1 MRYSGDSELRFGS
14 VSSGAALLLWV
25 LIGAFLLQQLLGLAG
40 VNTGGL
46 LALSRYGMGRG
57 MVWQLVT
64 YMFLHADFVHIF
76 LNLLTVF
83 FFGPAVEEALGRRT
97 FLGLFFACGVLGG
110 LGWLLLDHGGGLC
123 LGASAGV
130 FGIIGAFGAL
140 NFSRPITLLLFFLV
154 PTTVKG
160 WVMAVAFGVI
170 ELLMLVTSRFGGVA
184 YTAHLVGLLVGFGYT
199 VHWMRQNGRAYEL
212 PVWIQQPRLKVME
225 GGLPRKPEPSL
236 DDLLD
241 KIHREGMGSLT
252 RKERQRLHDASRR
265 SRGE

>member
-1 MRYSGDSELRFGS
+1 MGYRGESEIRFGS
-14 VSSGAALLLWV
+14 VSSGAALLLWT
-25 LIGAFLLQQLLGLAG
+25 LIGAFLLQQLLALGQ
-40 VNTGGL
+40 VNTVGL
-46 LALSRYGMGRG
+46 FALSRYGMGRG

-64 YMFLHADFVHIF
+64 YLFLHADFVHIF

-83 FFGPAVEEALGRRT
+83 FFGPAVEEHLGRRA

-110 LGWLLLDHGGGLC
+110 LGWLLLDRGAGLC

-140 NFSRPITLLLFFLV
+140 NFSRPITLLLFFVL

-170 ELLMLVTSRFGGVA
+170 ELLMLLTSRFGGVA
-184 YTAHLVGLLVGFGYT
+184 YSAHLVGLIVGFGYT
-199 VHWMRQNGRAYEL
+199 VHWMRQNGMAYEL
-212 PVWIQQPRLKVME
+212 PAWVQQPRLKVLE
-225 GGLPRKPEPSL
+225 GGISRKPEPSV

-265 SRGE
+265 ARDE